1 MGPNVAAAIRL
12 MLVTDDVLL
21 AGRDPVALC
30 QAAVRGGVTSV
41 QLRLKQASATELVTL
56 ARRLLAALPVPVL
69 INDRADAAIAA
80 GASGV
85 HLGPE
90 DAPVHLIR
98 RIVPAGFLIGASV
111 GSPDE
116 AENGLGADYWG
127 VGPWSATSTKHD
139 AGRPLGPDGFRGMV
153 RLGAGK
159 PCIAI
164 GGVRP
169 EDVPAVIEAGGAG
182 VAIVSGIL
190 AAPDPEAAA
199 REYAGRI
206 AGLAAGDS

>member
-12 MLVTDDVLL
+12 MLVTDDILL

-30 QAAVRGGVTSV
+30 QAAVRGGVSSV
-41 QLRLKQASATELVTL
+41 QLRLKQASAAELVNL
-56 ARRLLAALPVPVL
+56 ARRLIGALPVPVL

-85 HLGPE
+85 HLGAE
-90 DAPVHLIR
+90 DVPVHLIR
-98 RIVPAGFLIGASV
+98 QIAPPGFIIGASV
-111 GSPDE
+111 GTPDE
-116 AENGLGADYWG
+116 VENGLGADYWG
-127 VGPWSATSTKHD
+127 VGPWSATTTKS
-139 AGRPLGPDGFRGMV
+139 AGQALGPDGFRGIV

-169 EDVPAVIEAGGAG
+169 EDGPAVVAAGGAG

-190 AAPDPEAAA
+190 AAPDPEKAA
-199 REYAGRI
+199 REYATGI
-206 AGLAAGDS
+206 AGLAARDS